1 MIAGAMLFVLAC
13 FVAGFV
19 VGMLCKR
26 GAYASIQLALGA
38 ACAGM
43 FLGIW
48 GVLAIE
54 FILAH
59 RPIAA
64 ARTAFIRSA

>member
-1 MIAGAMLFVLAC
+1 MLFVLAC
-13 FVAGFV
+13 FVAGFA
-19 VGMLCKR
+19 VGMLHKR

-38 ACAGM
+38 ACAGV

-48 GVLAIE
+48 GALVID

-64 ARTAFIRSA
+64 ARAAFIRSA